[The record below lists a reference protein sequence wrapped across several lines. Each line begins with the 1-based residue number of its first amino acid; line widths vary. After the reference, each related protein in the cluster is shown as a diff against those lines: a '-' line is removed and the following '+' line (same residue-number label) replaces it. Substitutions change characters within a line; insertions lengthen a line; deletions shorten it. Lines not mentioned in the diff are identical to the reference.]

1 MLSFGQR
8 LKLIRKEAQVTQA
21 ELAEKLMVSVQAIS
35 KWECDTSMPDI
46 SLLVP
51 LAAILGVTTDCLLGV
66 GGDEKADREKLEA
79 EVLKIYEDTNHW
91 WTYEDNCDYR
101 CYELYQNHIK
111 KYPLDYWA
119 KYGCATSIFGFL
131 DDSVNGT
138 RYSIP
143 KEEEE
148 NLFEEA
154 IHHLNA
160 ILNYD
165 KNTTRLIEAKELL
178 VCLYIFKCDFAKA
191 ESVAEDLPDMRNIKN
206 SMLID
211 IYDRKKDYEKCIEV
225 SENMCDDEVR
235 SYLECL
241 WIRARRISILGNVRK
256 QEAIDAWRDLFDA
269 AILNYRIFK
278 TEEAAFWCYHALC
291 RMSNDYIAI
300 SKTEKVLETVEQLTD
315 IVILH
320 YNEFK
325 EKEETEIA
333 ERIKNNTALRLD
345 RCYNSCFP
353 TSDNIIAN
361 DPRFKKCEE
370 RLAALD

>member
-1 MLSFGQR
+1 MLSFGQK
-8 LKLIRKEAQVTQA
+8 LKMIRKEAGITQA

-46 SLLVP
+46 SQIVP
-51 LAAILGVTTDCLLGV
+51 LAAILGVTCDCLLGV
-66 GGDEKADREKLEA
+66 GGDEKADREKLEEA
-79 EVLKIYEDTNHW
+79 VIKVQENGNWY
-91 WTYEDNCDYR
+91 TYENNGDYI
-101 CYELYQNHIK
+101 CYELYRDHVK
-111 KYPLDYWA
+111 KYPLDYSA
-119 KYGCATSIFGFL
+119 KYGCAAHIFGFL

-138 RYSIP
+138 RFTIP

-148 NLFEEA
+148 RLFNEA
-154 IHHLNA
+154 ILHLNS

-165 KNTTRLIEAKELL
+165 KNTTRLIDTKSLL
-178 VCLYIFKCDFAKA
+178 ICLYLYRFDFVRA
-191 ESVAEDLPDMRNIKN
+191 ESIAEDLPEMGNIRNR
-206 SMLID
+206 MLIE

-225 SENMCDDEVR
+225 SKDMCEESLS

-256 QEAIDAWRDLFDA
+256 QDAIDAWRDLFDA

-278 TEEAAFWCYHALC
+278 TEEAAFFCYQALC

-345 RCYNSCFP
+345 RCYNFCFP

-370 RLAALD
+370 RLAALE

>member
-1 MLSFGQR
+1 MLSFGQK
-8 LKLIRKEAQVTQA
+8 LKMIRKEAGITQA

-46 SLLVP
+46 SQIVP
-51 LAAILGVTTDCLLGV
+51 LAAILGVTCDCLLGV
-66 GGDEKADREKLEA
+66 GGDEKADREKLEEA
-79 EVLKIYEDTNHW
+79 VIKVQENGNWY
-91 WTYEDNCDYR
+91 TYENNGDYI
-101 CYELYQNHIK
+101 CYELYRDHVK
-111 KYPLDYWA
+111 KYPLDYSA
-119 KYGCATSIFGFL
+119 KYGCAAHIFGFL

-138 RYSIP
+138 RFTIP

-148 NLFEEA
+148 RLFNEA
-154 IHHLNA
+154 ILHLNS

-165 KNTTRLIEAKELL
+165 KNTTRLIDTKSLL
-178 VCLYIFKCDFAKA
+178 ICLYLYRFDFVRA
-191 ESVAEDLPDMRNIKN
+191 ESIAEDLPEMGNIRNR
-206 SMLID
+206 MLIE

-225 SENMCDDEVR
+225 SKDMCEESLS

-256 QEAIDAWRDLFDA
+256 QDAIDAWRDLFDA

-278 TEEAAFWCYHALC
+278 TEEAAFFCYQALC

-345 RCYNSCFP
+345 RCYNFYFP

-370 RLAALD
+370 RLAALE

>member
-21 ELAEKLMVSVQAIS
+21 ELAEKIMVSVQAIS

-66 GGDEKADREKLEA
+66 GGDEKADREKLEEA
-79 EVLKIYEDTNHW
+79 VIKVQENGNWY
-91 WTYEDNCDYR
+91 TYENNGDYI
-101 CYELYQNHIK
+101 CYELYRDHVK
-111 KYPLDYWA
+111 KYPLDYSA
-119 KYGCATSIFGFL
+119 KYGCAAHIFGFL

-138 RYSIP
+138 RFTIP

-148 NLFEEA
+148 RLFNEA
-154 IHHLNA
+154 ILHLNS

-165 KNTTRLIEAKELL
+165 KNTTRLIDTKSLL
-178 VCLYIFKCDFAKA
+178 ICMYLYRFDFVRA
-191 ESVAEDLPDMRNIKN
+191 ESIAEDLPEMGNIRNR
-206 SMLID
+206 MLIE

-225 SENMCDDEVR
+225 SKDMCEESLS

-256 QEAIDAWRDLFDA
+256 QDAIDAWRDLFDA

-278 TEEAAFWCYHALC
+278 TEEAAFFCYQALC

-345 RCYNSCFP
+345 RCYNLCFP
-353 TSDNIIAN
+353 TADNIIAN

-370 RLAALD
+370 RLAALN